1 MHDGPAQHVNLCW
14 CVRHDFQSRNLK
26 TGCGCNRWPMY
37 SRCQQPQKQK
47 QVNMLL
53 SDIWQTSNMY
63 AEKRCDSVDIL
74 MHLAADVVYRCG

>member
-1 MHDGPAQHVNLCW
+1 
-14 CVRHDFQSRNLK
+14 
-26 TGCGCNRWPMY
+26 MY